1 MSTELVVTPSL
12 SAALA
17 KKNATVASV
26 LRQVTTEPVAPEVAT
41 TSPLPQSPQIS
52 AAAKTFATI
61 ADRLGELELPD
72 SRRQLSP
79 AEIHSILDIL
89 IDLKPAIKAL
99 KGSED
104 QIRTALFNHADQVAI
119 QEGRVTEETKRHP
132 KGWFILDDLDSMV
145 SPDLET
151 KATREVSGGS
161 LTLTP
166 EAIKRLADDPEVPEI
181 THADYLEMT
190 QQLRV
195 APDEKVLA
203 WLRKNPEKAQ
213 ILGQAAERGP
223 ATISLNLR
231 PKNKTR

>member
-1 MSTELVVTPSL
+1 MSDLVVTPSL

-17 KKNATVASV
+17 KKDASVASV
-26 LRQVTTEPVAPEVAT
+26 LRTVTAEAVHPEVNT
-41 TSPLPQSPQIS
+41 TSPVPKAPAIS
-52 AAAKTFATI
+52 AAAKVFTEI
-61 ADRLGELELPD
+61 ADRLGELQLPTE
-72 SRRQLSP
+72 RRQLSP
-79 AEIHSILDIL
+79 AEIHSILDVL

-99 KGSED
+99 KGSESE
-104 QIRTALFNHADQVAI
+104 IRTALFNHADQKAI
-119 QEGRVTEETKRHP
+119 QDGRVTPETKRHP
-132 KGWFILDDLDSMV
+132 DGWLILDDLTSMV

-166 EAIKRLADDPEVPEI
+166 EAIKTLAEDPEVPEV

-203 WLRKNPEKAQ
+203 WLRKNPEKAEV
-213 ILGQAAERGP
+213 LGRAATRGS